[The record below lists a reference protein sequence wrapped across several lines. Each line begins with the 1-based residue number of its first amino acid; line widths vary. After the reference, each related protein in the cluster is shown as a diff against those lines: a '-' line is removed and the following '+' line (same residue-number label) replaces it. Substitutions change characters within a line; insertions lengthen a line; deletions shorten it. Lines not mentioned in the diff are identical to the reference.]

1 MDDLDK
7 IIAESQT
14 AEGQAKT
21 KAFIHRHGG
30 VVYEAA
36 PQDPDDIIIEVA
48 PDGTRRRGR
57 LVNGRFTPLAES

>member
-21 KAFIHRHGG
+21 RAFIHRHGG
-30 VVYEAA
+30 VVYEAT
-36 PQDPDDIIIEVA
+36 PQDPADIIIEVS
-48 PDGTRRRGR
+48 PDGSRRRGR
-57 LVNGRFTPLAES
+57 FVNRCFVPLAEG